1 MGGAAVAPSGF
12 DFYITIWLFLRKG
25 NFVARS
31 SSFPEMSMK
40 LLPSDLERVARLFRV
55 FGEATRLALLQ
66 ELKDGPKSV
75 GELVD
80 ALPTTQA
87 NVSKQLRMLHDAGLV
102 ARTKQGTSVIYE
114 ICEPMVFELCKLACE
129 KLNRPAKPKKLSF

>member
-1 MGGAAVAPSGF
+1 MVILAQAKFSG
-12 DFYITIWLFLRKG
+12 ILP
-25 NFVARS
+25 AS
-31 SSFPEMSMK
+31 PESAMK
-40 LLPSDLERVARLFRV
+40 LDLPDLERVANLFRV
-55 FGEATRLALLQ
+55 FSEATRLALLQ

-87 NVSKQLRMLHDAGLV
+87 NVSKQLKMLHDSGLV
-102 ARTKQGTSVIYE
+102 TRTKQGTSVIYE

-129 KLNRPAKPKKLSF
+129 KLNRPASKPRKLSF

>member
-1 MGGAAVAPSGF
+1 
-12 DFYITIWLFLRKG
+12 
-25 NFVARS
+25 
-31 SSFPEMSMK
+31 MK
-40 LLPSDLERVARLFRV
+40 LDLSELERVATLFRV

-87 NVSKQLRMLHDAGLV
+87 NVSKQLKMLHDAGLV
-102 ARTKQGTSVIYE
+102 TRTKQGTSVIYE
-114 ICEPMVFELCKLACE
+114 ICEPMVFELCKIACD
-129 KLNRPAKPKKLSF
+129 KLNRPATKPRKLSF

>member
-1 MGGAAVAPSGF
+1 
-12 DFYITIWLFLRKG
+12 
-25 NFVARS
+25 
-31 SSFPEMSMK
+31 MSMK

-87 NVSKQLRMLHDAGLV
+87 NVSKQLKMLHDAGLV

-129 KLNRPAKPKKLSF
+129 KLNRPVKPKKLSF

>member
-1 MGGAAVAPSGF
+1 MVILAQEKCSATLTAPSGHP
-12 DFYITIWLFLRKG
+12 Y
-25 NFVARS
+25 
-31 SSFPEMSMK
+31 MK
-40 LLPSDLERVARLFRV
+40 LAPPDLERVAHLFRV
-55 FGEATRLALLQ
+55 FAEATRLALLQ

-87 NVSKQLRMLHDAGLV
+87 NVSKQLKMLHEAGLI

-114 ICEPMVFELCKLACE
+114 ICEPIVFELCKLACD
-129 KLNRPAKPKKLSF
+129 KLNRPAAKPKKLSF